1 MMQCVLH
8 QFPDT
13 EVEFK
18 FKCRNEGVDLR
29 PYSSEIRK
37 QIDYLGELYFW
48 DYELNYL
55 SKLKFLKKDFI
66 AFLKFFH
73 LDPSYVNVDAS
84 GEELQI
90 RISGPWLQTI
100 LFEVH
105 VLSIVNEIYNKEMYS
120 DTKAI
125 LSIGEERLESK
136 VESLKF
142 APPKFKFSEFGTR
155 RRFSYEWQ
163 QRVIKE
169 LADKASS
176 FMTGTSNVL
185 FAMENNLTPIG
196 TMAHEFLQAGQAI
209 GPRLRDSQ
217 KFMLEKW
224 VQEYRGDLG
233 IALTDVINL
242 DSFLLDFD
250 LYFAKLYD
258 GVRHDSGD
266 PYEFG
271 DKIIKHYKKL
281 KIDPRWKTIVF
292 SDSLDLKKAFALHD
306 CFSNDINVAFGIGTN
321 LTNDMGTKPLNSV
334 IKMVKCNGQD
344 VAKIS
349 DSPGKGMCEN
359 ENYVKYLKSVFGVK
373 S

>member
-18 FKCRNEGVDLR
+18 FKCRDKNVDLR
-29 PYSSEIRK
+29 PFAEEIGN
-37 QIDYLGELYFW
+37 QIGKLGELYFW

-55 SKLKFLKKDFI
+55 SKLRFFKKDFI
-66 AFLKFFH
+66 AFLKFFR
-73 LDPSYVNVDAS
+73 LDPSYVSIDAS
-84 GEELQI
+84 GEELEI
-90 RISGPWLQTI
+90 RVKGPWLHTI
-100 LFEVH
+100 LFEVPI
-105 VLSIVNEIYNKEMYS
+105 LAIVNEIYNSHMH
-120 DTKAI
+120 DTNAMQ
-125 LSIGEERLESK
+125 LIGTARLEDK
-136 VESLKF
+136 IESLKF
-142 APPKFKFSEFGTR
+142 APSKFKFSEFGTR

-163 QRVIKE
+163 EKVVKQ
-169 LADKASS
+169 LAEKAPAYLS
-176 FMTGTSNVL
+176 GTSNVL
-185 FAMENNLTPIG
+185 LAMANNLTPIG
-196 TMAHEFLQAGQAI
+196 TMAHEFLQAGQAV

-258 GVRHDSGD
+258 GLRHDSGD

-271 DKIIKHYKKL
+271 DKVIKHYKKM
-281 KIDPRWKTIVF
+281 KIDPRSKTIVF
-292 SDSLDLKKAFALHD
+292 SDGLDLKKAFAIHD
-306 CFSNDINVAFGIGTN
+306 CFADDINVAFGIGTN
-321 LTNDMGTKPLNSV
+321 LTNDMGSKSLNVV
-334 IKMVKCNGQD
+334 IKMVKCNGQH

-359 ENYVKYLKSVFGVK
+359 DDYVKYLKSVFGVV
-373 S
+373 